1 MKLKLGDMVR
11 YNGRGVLMTVS
22 KFWSN
27 GKVVCSWWKGD
38 FLRRHAFP
46 SSKLVKEKELS
57 MTCFT
62 VEVLL
67 RARRSWKRAVIKTHL
82 ITAYTSHEAR
92 RKALE
97 IYLGEKRQVLSTQIV
112 DRYPKGV

>member
-11 YNGRGVLMTVS
+11 YNGRGVLMTVG
-22 KFWSN
+22 KFLAN
-27 GKVVCSWWKGD
+27 GKVVCAWFRGNVY
-38 FLRRHAFP
+38 RHHAFP

-62 VEVLL
+62 VEVHFQS
-67 RARRSWKRAVIKTHL
+67 RYSWKIIIKTHL

-97 IYLGEKRQVLSTQIV
+97 IYLGKRRQVLSTQIV